1 MEFIRGIHNIK
12 PHHQGCIATI
22 GNFDGVHLGHQ
33 TILQQITRQ
42 SQKTKSRSCVIIFE
56 PQPKEFF
63 LKDQAPK
70 RICDLRQ
77 KLIFF
82 ADYQIDQVLC
92 INFNNKFKQLSAD
105 NFITELLLEKLKV
118 RTLYIGEDFKYG
130 NDRIGNFNHLTSFAT
145 NNNFTAHVVP
155 KFIKNNKK
163 ISSTLIRELLQNND
177 LSTANKFMGHPFTI
191 TGKVVT
197 GNQYGRKLG
206 FPTANIALKRTNI
219 PINGVF
225 IVRVI
230 INGIVF
236 FGVANI
242 GLRLSIDNQ
251 HPILEVHILNF
262 NKDLYGRLIQVEFIK
277 KLRQTQKF
285 SSMDELSKAIHQD
298 VIQAKQFIDNLK
310 HLLHR

>member
-56 PQPKEFF
+56 PQPKVFF

-236 FGVANI
+236 FGVANM

>member
-177 LSTANKFMGHPFTI
+177 LSTANKVMGHPFTI

-236 FGVANI
+236 FGVANM

>member
-1 MEFIRGIHNIK
+1 MEFIRGIYNIK

-33 TILQQITRQ
+33 TILQQIIRQ
-42 SQKTKSRSCVIIFE
+42 ARKTKNRSCVIIFE

-77 KLIFF
+77 KLIFL
-82 ADYQIDQVLC
+82 AEHQIDQVLC

-105 NFITELLLEKLKV
+105 NFITEFLLAKLKV
-118 RTLYIGEDFKYG
+118 HTLYIGEDFKYG
-130 NDRIGNFNHLTSFAT
+130 NDRIGNFNHLANFTT
-145 NNNFTAHVVP
+145 NNNFTVHVVP
-155 KFIKNNKK
+155 KFIKDNKK
-163 ISSTLIRELLQNND
+163 ISSTLIRKLLQNND
-177 LSTANKFMGHPFTI
+177 LSTANKIMGHPFTI
-191 TGKVVT
+191 TGKVIT
-197 GNQYGRKLG
+197 GNQYGRELG
-206 FPTANIALKRTNI
+206 FPTANIALKKTNI

-230 INGIVF
+230 INNSIF

-242 GLRLSIDNQ
+242 GIRLSIDNQ
-251 HPILEVHILNF
+251 HPILEVYILNF
-262 NKDLYGRLIQVEFIK
+262 NQDLYGRFIKVEFIK

-285 SSMDELSKAIHQD
+285 SSMDKLAKAIRQD
-298 VIQAKQFIDNLK
+298 VIQANQFINDLNTVN
-310 HLLHR
+310 

>member
-236 FGVANI
+236 FGVANM